1 MLMTTVETD
10 IPFTGGASV
19 SHSRN
24 CVQAAIARRGLTP
37 NPGETGRSGPAWR
50 LHPDGVMA
58 LSTRRMPLVWL
69 LMLVWGCASPATP
82 TEASPEA
89 GDGSGSGMTGSIVQ
103 LTNAERS
110 RAGIASFRVSTQL
123 SQAAQIQAA
132 QMARLGRLEHE
143 LPGAKYPAPSD
154 RLAAVGYRWQTYG
167 ENIAMGQSSAA
178 AVLDSWMHSSGHRAN
193 ILNSRFQE
201 IGVGYAR
208 DSAGRPYYVQVF
220 GTQL

>member
-1 MLMTTVETD
+1 VS
-10 IPFTGGASV
+10 GADPESGQ
-19 SHSRN
+19 N
-24 CVQAAIARRGLTP
+24 RRIR
-37 NPGETGRSGPAWR
+37 PGVALAPLGM
-50 LHPDGVMA
+50 MA
-58 LSTRRMPLVWL
+58 LSTRRISLVWL
-69 LMLVWGCASPATP
+69 LMLVWGCASPASP

-89 GDGSGSGMTGSIVQ
+89 GDRSGSGITGSIVQ

-110 RAGIASFRVSTQL
+110 NAGIAPFRASNQL
-123 SQAAQIQAA
+123 MQAAQIQAE

-143 LPGAKYPAPSD
+143 LSGAKYPTPSD

-167 ENIAMGQSSAA
+167 ENIAMGQPSAA
-178 AVLDSWMHSSGHRAN
+178 AVVDSWMHSSGHRAN

-220 GTQL
+220 ATQL

>member
-1 MLMTTVETD
+1 
-10 IPFTGGASV
+10 
-19 SHSRN
+19 
-24 CVQAAIARRGLTP
+24 
-37 NPGETGRSGPAWR
+37 
-50 LHPDGVMA
+50 MA
-58 LSTRRMPLVWL
+58 LSTRRMSLVWL

-103 LTNAERS
+103 LTNAERAK
-110 RAGIASFRVSTQL
+110 AGIASFRVSTQL
-123 SQAAQIQAA
+123 SQAAQIQAE

-193 ILNSRFQE
+193 ILNSRFHE

>member
-1 MLMTTVETD
+1 MMMRS
-10 IPFTGGASV
+10 P
-19 SHSRN
+19 
-24 CVQAAIARRGLTP
+24 RRI
-37 NPGETGRSGPAWR
+37 S
-50 LHPDGVMA
+50 
-58 LSTRRMPLVWL
+58 LVWL
-69 LMLVWGCASPATP
+69 LVLAVGCASPATP

-89 GDGSGSGMTGSIVQ
+89 SDGAGGGMTGSIVQ

-110 RAGIASFRVSTQL
+110 KAGMAPLRASMTL
-123 SQAAQIQAA
+123 MQAAQIQAE

-143 LPGAKYPAPSD
+143 LSGAKYPTPSD

-167 ENIAMGQSSAA
+167 ENIAMGQSNAA

-193 ILNSRFQE
+193 ILNGRFQE
-201 IGVGYAR
+201 IGIGYAR

>member
-1 MLMTTVETD
+1 V
-10 IPFTGGASV
+10 FKRQSHVGADAESG
-19 SHSRN
+19 
-24 CVQAAIARRGLTP
+24 Q
-37 NPGETGRSGPAWR
+37 NPSIRPGVALAPK
-50 LHPDGVMA
+50 GVMA
-58 LSTRRMPLVWL
+58 LSTRRISLVWL

-89 GDGSGSGMTGSIVQ
+89 GGRSGSGITGSIVQ

-110 RAGIASFRVSTQL
+110 KAGIARFRVSTQL
-123 SQAAQIQAA
+123 TQAAQIQAD

-143 LPGAKYPAPSD
+143 LSGAKYPAPAD

-193 ILNSRFQE
+193 ILNSRYQE

-208 DSAGRPYYVQVF
+208 DSVGRPYYVQVF
-220 GTQL
+220 ATQL